1 MAINK
6 VVYGSQTLIDLTAD
20 TVTPE
25 LLALGVTAHDKAGE
39 PITGTSTKDVDSTD
53 ATASEAEIL
62 SGKTRA
68 TMRSQWAFMTAAAAY
83 RSMRTSRRS

>member
-62 SGKTRA
+62 SGKTEPR
-68 TMRSQWAFMTAAAAY
+68 RGQRQSFRQ
-83 RSMRTSRRS
+83 SRKL